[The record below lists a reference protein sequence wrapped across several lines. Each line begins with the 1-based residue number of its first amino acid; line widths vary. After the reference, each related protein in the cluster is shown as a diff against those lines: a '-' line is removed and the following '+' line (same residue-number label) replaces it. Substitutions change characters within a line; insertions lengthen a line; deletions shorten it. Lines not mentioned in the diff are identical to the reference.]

1 MFGPPGYIRNVWL
14 EIQKSTF
21 KTLNPSQFDLTS
33 HNWPLR
39 NMPIKD
45 RGPRRNSLLPLF
57 YELFKFAPCS
67 SERKNGPIL
76 PTQVADQNSGFALF
90 YFVPGL
96 FQRFNKYCYWATK
109 PTVHSCT
116 RLAALD
122 HIESKAEYN
131 LFQCRIRKNRKCM
144 LFFSLCV
151 RHSASK

>member
-1 MFGPPGYIRNVWL
+1 MSARFDKNQEGLVSFESRKKKANCVCSTMNPGESFVC
-14 EIQKSTF
+14 F
-21 KTLNPSQFDLTS
+21 FCFD
-33 HNWPLR
+33 
-39 NMPIKD
+39 
-45 RGPRRNSLLPLF
+45 SLLPLF
-57 YELFKFAPCS
+57 YELCMQFHAIPSGKD
-67 SERKNGPIL
+67 GPIL

-131 LFQCRIRKNRKCM
+131 LFQCRIRKSRKRI
-144 LFFSLCV
+144 LFFSLRV